1 MKIILTLLI
10 NFIINLACSGPYKQN
25 DKLSLL
31 VFYETQGFVH
41 DEAIK
46 EGKVM
51 MSKIGNKKNYNII
64 FAENSNFFEKSYLD
78 KIDVIILL

>member
-64 FAENSNFFEKSYLD
+64 FLQKTLTFLKSL
-78 KIDVIILL
+78 I